1 MTLTVLAANVV
12 HTMDPTRPTA
22 AAVAVAAGRIV
33 AVGSRAEVLARVGE
47 HAPVMHLDG
56 ALLPGFIDAHHHFC
70 VAALDR
76 RALDLHL
83 PPGATIA
90 DLQARVAAQ
99 RDRTPGSGWLRLQ
112 GYDPLKLAERRAP
125 TAAELDEVCADRPL
139 LVASYSFHE
148 GVLNTSGLAAMGW
161 QAGSPDPPHG
171 RLVRRR
177 GRLTGEVLEAAFFLA
192 EAVSRG
198 SLLAHS
204 GDAWLAEAQAHGR
217 ALLAHGIVRV
227 GDAAVPPEFDP
238 LYDRAVEAGML
249 PVTVHRMP
257 VAQRSFLEP
266 RGAAGRATG
275 EGPAGA
281 PTGPAKLFLDGADR
295 CAVCV
300 SGAQLATLVGAT
312 LRKAVTGGGLAALR
326 AGTRMGRIRLAGRH
340 FTIGKPF
347 WEPDDLRAAIRVA
360 AAHGHQIAIH
370 ALGNWAVRRA
380 CDALDQVGDLRERPG
395 RPRLEHAML
404 LDAGLESRIADCG
417 AVAVVQPSFLHEI
430 GDELL
435 QRGLPTGLS
444 VNPLAT
450 LAAAGVTVAGSSDYP
465 VAGCDVMT
473 AIRAAVTRETASGT
487 KLHAHE
493 AISVQ
498 DALAAYTRGGA
509 IALGVDREA
518 GTITAGKVAD
528 LVLLSA
534 DPLTTEPARLSDIAV
549 LATWRD
555 GIMVHRLS

>member
-1 MTLTVLAANVV
+1 MTLTVLTANVV
-12 HTMDPTRPTA
+12 RTMDPARPTA
-22 AAVAVAAGRIV
+22 AAVAVSAGRIV
-33 AVGSRAEVLARVGE
+33 AVGSRDEVRAQVGE
-47 HAPVMHLDG
+47 HAPVVHLEG

-76 RALDLHL
+76 RAVDLHL
-83 PPGATIA
+83 PPGASIA

-99 RDRTPGSGWLRLQ
+99 RDRAPGSGWLRLQ

-125 TAAELDEVCADRPL
+125 TATELDEVCADRPL
-139 LVASYSFHE
+139 LVATYSFHE
-148 GVLNTSGLAAMGW
+148 GVLNTAGLAAMGW
-161 QAGSPDPPHG
+161 QARSPDPPHG
-171 RLVRRR
+171 TLCRRR

-192 EAVSRG
+192 EAASRG
-198 SLLAHS
+198 SLIANS

-217 ALLAHGIVRV
+217 ALLAYGIVRV
-227 GDAAVPPEFDP
+227 GDAAVPPTFDP
-238 LYDRAVEAGML
+238 LYDRAAEAGML

-257 VAQRSFLEP
+257 VAERSFLEP
-266 RGAAGRATG
+266 RTAAGRATG

-295 CAVCV
+295 CALCL
-300 SGAQLATLVGAT
+300 SGAQLATMFGVT

-326 AGTRMGRIRLAGRH
+326 AGTRLGRIRLAGRR
-340 FTIGKPF
+340 FTIGEPF
-347 WEPDDLRAAIRVA
+347 WEPDNLRAAIRVA
-360 AAHGHQIAIH
+360 AAHGQQIAVH

-380 CDALDQVGDLRERPG
+380 CDALDQVGELRDCPG

-404 LDAGLESRIADCG
+404 LTPGIEKRVADAG
-417 AVAVVQPSFLHEI
+417 AVAVVQPHFLHEI

-435 QRGLPTGLS
+435 ERGLPKGLR
-444 VNPLAT
+444 VNPFAT
-450 LAAAGVTVAGSSDYP
+450 LSSAGVTLAGSSDYP
-465 VAGCDVMT
+465 VAGCDVMA

-487 KLHAHE
+487 RLQAQE

-509 IALGVDREA
+509 VALGVDHEA

-534 DPLTTEPARLSDIAV
+534 DPLTTQPARLTDVAV